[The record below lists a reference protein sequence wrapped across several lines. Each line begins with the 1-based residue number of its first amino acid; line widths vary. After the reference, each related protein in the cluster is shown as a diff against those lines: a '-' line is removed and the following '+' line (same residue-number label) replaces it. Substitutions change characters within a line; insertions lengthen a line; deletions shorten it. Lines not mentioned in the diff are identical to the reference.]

1 MPPITITLT
10 ESEATHVREL
20 IEHDKESS
28 ECAVTLFPESK
39 WYNEV
44 MIELDAGILEKFKDV

>member
-20 IEHDKESS
+20 IEVDKEGSTRAIS
-28 ECAVTLFPESK
+28 LFPDGK
-39 WYNEV
+39 WYHEV
-44 MIELDAGILEKFKDV
+44 MVELDEGILKKFKDA

>member
-20 IEHDKESS
+20 IEHDKGTS
-28 ECAVTLFPESK
+28 ELALKVFPDSK
-39 WYNEV
+39 WYNEI
-44 MIELDAGILEKFKDV
+44 MIELDAGILEKFKDA